1 MNNVDLAAFFLYFC
15 GAKHVFSIDMNLR
28 KRYFIALMLAFLVI
42 AGVGAKT
49 IRLGIML
56 PLHDDNGDGRRMV
69 EYYRGVLMACDSLK
83 KSGLSVD
90 VHAWNTP
97 EDCNVK
103 EILKDP
109 AAARCDLIIG
119 PLYSRQVRA
128 LSEFIEAHNIKLLIP
143 FSITAPAIYTNHNI
157 YQVYQNANDFNTRSI
172 NAFLAQFQ
180 GYHPVI
186 IDCNDSTS
194 KKGNFTFGLRRKLEE
209 RGLNYNLTN
218 LKSGEE
224 AFFKAFSPTQ
234 PNVVILNTGRH
245 QELGVALAKLNGLRA
260 VHPELNVCLFGYTE
274 WLGYTRLYLEQF
286 YRYNVYVP
294 SPFYT
299 NLTAS
304 ATQRLQQKYRRNFHA
319 DMQQMLPR
327 FALTGFDH
335 AMFFLQGMD
344 RMGKDFDGLAGQLN
358 ITPVQTPLRFERIGN
373 GGLRNSTMLLVHYT
387 PEQRVE
393 IIKK

>member
-1 MNNVDLAAFFLYFC
+1 
-15 GAKHVFSIDMNLR
+15 MNLR

-42 AGVGAKT
+42 QGVGAKT
-49 IRLGIML
+49 IRLGVML

-97 EDCNVK
+97 EDCNIKDV
-103 EILKDP
+103 LKDP
-109 AAARCDLIIG
+109 AAAKCDLIIG
-119 PLYSRQVRA
+119 PLYSRQVRP
-128 LSEFIEAHNIKLLIP
+128 LSEFVEAHDIKLLIP
-143 FSITAPAIYTNHNI
+143 FSITAPALYTNQNI

-172 NAFLAQFQ
+172 SAFISQFQ
-180 GYHPVI
+180 DYHPVI

-209 RGLNYNLTN
+209 RGLSYNLTN
-218 LKSGEE
+218 LKSGED
-224 AFFKAFSPTQ
+224 AFYKAFSAEKR
-234 PNVVILNTGRH
+234 NVVVLNTGRH

-260 VHPELNVCLFGYTE
+260 VHPNLDICIFGYTE

-294 SPFYT
+294 APFYT
-299 NLTAS
+299 NLSST
-304 ATQRLQQKYRRNFHA
+304 ATQRLQQKYRWNFHA

-335 AMFFLQGMD
+335 AMFFLKGLD
-344 RMGKDFDGLAGQLN
+344 RMGKDYYGVAGQSSYA
-358 ITPVQTPLRFERIGN
+358 PVQTPLRFERIGN
-373 GGLRNSTMLLVHYT
+373 GGLRNRTLQLVHYL

-393 IIKK
+393 IVDGL

>member
-1 MNNVDLAAFFLYFC
+1 
-15 GAKHVFSIDMNLR
+15 MNLR

>member
-1 MNNVDLAAFFLYFC
+1 
-15 GAKHVFSIDMNLR
+15 MNLR
-28 KRYFIALMLAFLVI
+28 ERYFIVLLLAFLLFS
-42 AGVGAKT
+42 GGSAKT
-49 IRLGIML
+49 IRLGVML

-97 EDCNVK
+97 EDCDVK
-103 EILKDP
+103 EVLKDP
-109 AAARCDLIIG
+109 AAAQCDLIIG

-128 LSEFIEAHNIKLLIP
+128 LSDFVEKHDIKLLIP
-143 FSITAPAIYTNHNI
+143 FSITAPPLYTNPHI
-157 YQVYQNANDFNTRSI
+157 YQVYQNANDFNNRNI
-172 NAFLAQFQ
+172 DVFLSQFS

-194 KKGNFTFGLRRKLEE
+194 KKGIFTFGLRRKLEE
-209 RGLNYNLTN
+209 RGIAYNVTN
-218 LKSGEE
+218 LKSGEA
-224 AFFKAFSPTQ
+224 AFYKSFSTEQ

-260 VHPELNVCLFGYTE
+260 VHPGLDIVLYGYPD
-274 WLGYTRLYLEQF
+274 WLGYSRLYLEQF
-286 YRYNVYVP
+286 YRYNTYVP
-294 SPFYT
+294 STFYT
-299 NLTAS
+299 NLSAP
-304 ATQRLQQKYRRNFHA
+304 ATQRLQQKYRWNFHQ

-335 AMFFLQGMD
+335 AMFFLMGLD
-344 RMGKDFDGLAGQLN
+344 RMGKSFDGNAVLSGF
-358 ITPVQTPLRFERIGN
+358 TPVQTPLRFERIGS
-373 GGLRNSTMLLVHYT
+373 GGLRNRTLLLVHYL

-393 IIKK
+393 LLNK